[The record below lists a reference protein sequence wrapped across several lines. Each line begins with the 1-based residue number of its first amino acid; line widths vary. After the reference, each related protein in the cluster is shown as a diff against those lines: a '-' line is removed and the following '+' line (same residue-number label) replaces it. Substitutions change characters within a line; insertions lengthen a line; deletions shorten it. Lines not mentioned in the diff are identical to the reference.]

1 MKTRL
6 ASIISIIGH
15 PLLTLSVFTLVAL
28 FTHEESDRAFMHSLF
43 ILAGFFLPVGLKM
56 YINSKKGTYTNFDV
70 SDKKQRQSWYV
81 FAFLILLAVTLIL
94 FLTDQPRALCI
105 AVALSLV
112 LLTVSLLANYFIKSS
127 LHVSSTIFL
136 SFLILPMNLLVGL
149 SLLIFTIPI
158 AWSRFEL
165 GKHTVPEIV
174 AGSVIGL
181 FVGSIYLYL
190 V

>member
-15 PLLTLSVFTLVAL
+15 PLLTLSVFTVLAL
-28 FTHEESDRAFMHSLF
+28 FTHEEPDRAFMHSLF

-56 YINSKKGTYTNFDV
+56 YINSKRGTYTNFDV
-70 SDKKQRQSWYV
+70 SDKQQRQSWYV

-94 FLTDQPRALCI
+94 FLTDQPLALCM
-105 AVALSLV
+105 AVLLSLV
-112 LLTVSLLANYFIKSS
+112 LLTISLFANYFIKSS
-127 LHVSSTIFL
+127 LHVSSTVFL

-158 AWSRFEL
+158 AWSRSAL

-174 AGSVIGL
+174 AGAVIGL